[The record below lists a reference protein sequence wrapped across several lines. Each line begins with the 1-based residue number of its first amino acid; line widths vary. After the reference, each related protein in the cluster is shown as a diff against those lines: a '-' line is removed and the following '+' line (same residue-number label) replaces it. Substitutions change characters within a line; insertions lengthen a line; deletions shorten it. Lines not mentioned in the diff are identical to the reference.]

1 MGLFTHDDKSAGGS
15 SHITIISEHLSV
27 TGEITG
33 PDNVY
38 INGTFRGRIVTQG
51 EVSIGPKGNVEG
63 EILTKSLLVSGH
75 FEGNIECE
83 AITIFPTGQ
92 VTGSL
97 FSTTLKMHP
106 GGYYF
111 GESSFRIAPP
121 VQETTADESKTHQLS
136 VVSALPLPKEASN
149 APVSAPAQKSN
160 VSKNEAPPR
169 DKFNTVARVKPVP
182 GKTENKPRPPEA
194 SAAAPSSVPV
204 PNDPSEQPRWHS
216 SWSRR

>member
-1 MGLFTHDDKSAGGS
+1 MGLFTHDDKSASGS
-15 SHITIISEHLSV
+15 SQITIISEHLSV

-38 INGTFRGRIVTQG
+38 INGTFRGRIVTKG

-75 FEGNIECE
+75 FEGNIECD

-97 FSTTLKMHP
+97 FSSTLKMHP

-111 GESSFRIAPP
+111 GESSFRVAVPA
-121 VQETTADESKTHQLS
+121 QATTADESKIPQLS
-136 VVSALPLPKEASN
+136 VVPAPPSPKAAGD
-149 APVSAPAQKSN
+149 APVSKPVPKSN
-160 VSKNEAPPR
+160 ASKSEAPPR
-169 DKFNTVARVKPVP
+169 DKFNTVASVKPVP
-182 GKTENKPRPPEA
+182 NKSENKPRQPEA
-194 SAAAPSSVPV
+194 SAAAPNSAPV
-204 PNDPSEQPRWHS
+204 SNDPSEQRRWHS
-216 SWSRR
+216 SWGRR